1 MHHQPSIIPAEK
13 ADRPLPKQDV
23 TGSTM
28 YVEITVNDAKGRPST
43 RYVPVAELAQPLR

>member
-13 ADRPLPKQDV
+13 ANRPLPQQDASE
-23 TGSTM
+23 GTM